1 MKGTNIT
8 EMVKHIQL
16 KEGGNRENIKRN
28 LELYFEALREELEA
42 GNKIKLGDIGVIEMK
57 TQKARTARNPRTGE
71 TIEVPEKKTLKFKPF
86 RQMLENINK

>member
-42 GNKIKLGDIGVIEMK
+42 GNKIKLGDIGVIEVK

-71 TIEVPEKKTLKFKPF
+71 TIEVPEKNTLKFKPF